1 MGRGGGLT
9 TKGHEG
15 TSRVIEMFC
24 ISVVVV
30 VTQLFTL
37 AQTYQTVKLNVRI
50 LYYVNYISV
59 D

>member
-1 MGRGGGLT
+1 MERVKIDWKK
-9 TKGHEG
+9 TKKE
-15 TSRVIEMFC
+15 SVVIEMFC